1 MTPTRSCRP
10 LHRAVVPFL
19 LVGLLLT
26 GACGDSEPTDDG
38 AAEDTSQG
46 TPEDASEGT
55 TDDEGGAA
63 DRATD
68 ERNGVEVLDAGPD
81 PRERLLLQPEVGT
94 ELERTMVANIGLTL
108 EVDGEELPSP
118 TLPATRM
125 VMRAQVDDV
134 ADDGTISTTV
144 TFVDVAAVDGPG
156 VDPAVLEQT
165 NAVLAQM
172 KGLTGTGTTDR
183 HGGSAE
189 MSLDTSTI
197 TDPMLAST
205 LESLT
210 SQLTN
215 LTAPLPAQPVGE
227 GASWRVERSATL
239 NGVQTD
245 TATTYTLQSHSGN
258 DYVLAVEQEATA
270 PPGPAEIPGLPAG
283 VTATIESFLV
293 SSTGEVQ
300 GRLDQPLP
308 DNSTIEGSGDI
319 ELTVG
324 QDGVD
329 SGTVSQHL
337 TLDISLTPGE

>member
-1 MTPTRSCRP
+1 MTLTSSCRP
-10 LHRAVVPFL
+10 LHRVVVPLL

-26 GACGDSEPTDDG
+26 GACGDSSEPADDG

-46 TPEDASEGT
+46 TPEDTSEGAS
-55 TDDEGGAA
+55 DESEAA

-68 ERNGVEVLDAGPD
+68 ERNGVEVLDAGSD
-81 PRERLLLQPEVGT
+81 PRQRLLLQPEVGA
-94 ELERTMVANIGLTL
+94 ELQRTMVANVGITL
-108 EVDGEELPSP
+108 EVDGEELPAP
-118 TLPATRM
+118 TLPATQL
-125 VMRAQVDDV
+125 VLRAQVDDV
-134 ADDGTISTTV
+134 ADDGTITTTV
-144 TFVDVAAVDGPG
+144 TFVDVAALDEPG
-156 VDPAVLEQT
+156 VDPAVLAQT
-165 NAVLAQM
+165 NAALAQM
-172 KGLTGTGTTDR
+172 NGLTGTGTTDR
-183 HGGSAE
+183 HGGSANVT
-189 MSLDTSTI
+189 LDTSTI
-197 TDPMLAST
+197 TDPTLASS

-283 VTATIESFLV
+283 VSATIESFLV
-293 SSTGEVQ
+293 SGTGEVQ

-319 ELTVG
+319 ELTIG
-324 QDGVD
+324 QDGAD
-329 SGTVSQHL
+329 SGSVSQHL
-337 TLDISLTPGE
+337 ILEVSLAPSE